1 MKYALLVL
9 FALVCFVVEGLAQ
22 VNLVAPEGAP
32 AFPSSA
38 AGISAYV
45 KVDRPIRIDEAL
57 AAVFHRIVDVGD
69 NYIIGTVEVKNF
81 VSTVYPHVY
90 VDTEG
95 WIVAFLLAS
104 EPAALIM
111 HWSGDCNNPTPTIKT
126 TLEVALETVAA
137 VARVPVSKPSFF
149 DFSNPTAN
157 TMLILLRVLPTPDTK
172 VMYVKLPTT
181 YTVYTF
187 SYFHYGCNYYVW
199 PDRDE
204 WFGTV
209 LKLNGAVINRLEGTD
224 TLSKKYENLPSRDLK
239 VNILH
244 EFELSY
250 SHSGAENGSAGV
262 AIVIIYRAQ

>member
-1 MKYALLVL
+1 VKYTLLVS
-9 FALVCFVVEGLAQ
+9 FALVCFVGEGLAQ

-90 VDTEG
+90 VDAEG

-111 HWSGDCNNPTPTIKT
+111 HWSGDHNNPTPTIKT
-126 TLEVALETVAA
+126 TLEIALETVAA

-149 DFSNPTAN
+149 DFSNPMAN
-157 TMLILLRVLPTPDTK
+157 AMLILLRVLPAPDTK
-172 VMYVKLPTT
+172 VMYVKFPGAFE
-181 YTVYTF
+181 VFTF
-187 SYFHYGCNYYVW
+187 SYFHYGCNYDCCRYD
-199 PDRDE
+199 PDRFE
-204 WFGTV
+204 TV
-209 LKLNGAVINRLEGTD
+209 FKFNGQVMNRLAGTE
-224 TLSKKYENLPSRDLK
+224 TLSKTVNTLPSREFE
-239 VNILH
+239 VNKLH

-250 SHSGAENGSAGV
+250 SYSCCENGSAGL
-262 AIVIIYRAQ
+262 AIVIVYRAP